1 MLGRSFLGFL
11 ALAIALCVGV
21 ERAPAFDEGVYPA
34 FAGQWSRTADS
45 RWDTSRPK
53 RAQEAPLTPE
63 YQKRLEANWADMDA
77 GGQGNNFMSR
87 CIQPGMPRMMI
98 GYNAFEFLIFPEMT
112 YIVLTHFG
120 ELRRIY
126 TDGRPWQQ
134 NAKPTLSGYSIGK
147 WVDEDGDGRFDAL
160 RVETRNLTGPRA
172 FDANGYPLH
181 DDNQTV
187 VHEYVH
193 LDRNNPD
200 ILHNEVTTI
209 DNALTRPWTVD
220 KTFKR
225 EKKGQPAWT
234 EHPCELNQHSFIG
247 GENYFLSA
255 GGTLMPAR
263 KGQPA
268 PDLRHFDQR

>member
-1 MLGRSFLGFL
+1 VTLDSAG
-11 ALAIALCVGV
+11 
-21 ERAPAFDEGVYPA
+21 AFDEAIYPA
-34 FAGQWSRTADS
+34 FAGQWRRTADS
-45 RWDTSRPK
+45 RWDTSKPK
-53 RAQEAPLTPE
+53 RKQEAPYTPE
-63 YQKRLEANWADMDA
+63 YQKKLEANWADVDA

-98 GYNAFEFLIFPEMT
+98 GYNPFEFLIFPDMT
-112 YIVLTHFG
+112 YIVLEHFG

-126 TDGRPWQQ
+126 TDGRPWPD

-147 WVDEDGDGRFDAL
+147 WTDEDGDGRYDAL
-160 RVETRNLTGPRA
+160 RVETRNLAGPRA

-187 VHEYVH
+187 VQEYIH
-193 LDRNNPD
+193 LDKNNKD
-200 ILHNEVTTI
+200 ILHNEVATI
-209 DNALTRPWTVD
+209 DHALTRPWLVD

-225 EKKGQPAWT
+225 EKKVLWN

-247 GENYFLSA
+247 GENYFLSVDGA
-255 GGTLMPAR
+255 LMPAR

-268 PDLRHFDQR
+268 PDLRYFNKQ